1 MSMDFFVF
9 VQNVVDTEP
18 NRCYSLHMIKT
29 KPQDP
34 RYTIDYTKKV
44 FVYRNLHKGCW
55 SVKQGGLVKA
65 HSTDEPILLYDTELK
80 VNRKGREKVLRE
92 KRKNVHA
99 GIRGY
104 LKPLSKMWETWT
116 DGYVDFQKV
125 TYNPYKYESF
135 VDSDTEKPVYFSPF
149 VRMEPLQV
157 LAAK

>member
-1 MSMDFFVF
+1 
-9 VQNVVDTEP
+9 
-18 NRCYSLHMIKT
+18 MIET
-29 KPQDP
+29 KPTDP
-34 RYTIDYTKKV
+34 RYKIDYNKKV

-65 HSTDEPILLYDTELK
+65 HSTDEPILLYETSLK

-99 GIRGY
+99 GVHGY
-104 LKPLSKMWETWT
+104 LKPPIPAYKTWT
-116 DGYVDFQKV
+116 DGYVHSPKV

-135 VDSDTEKPVYFSPF
+135 VDSDTENAVYYSPF
-149 VRMEPLQV
+149 VRMEPQQV